1 MTGLTIRPVRQG
13 DAPALQANCW
23 PEKLEAAVTIFI
35 SDVLRRTSH
44 DLAWG
49 MVAVRE
55 GGIAVGYGQIARWAR
70 VGEISDLI
78 VAEAWRDQGIGTDI
92 IQHLLDIARQ
102 KGLRQVE
109 IGAQE
114 SNNGALKLYR
124 RLGFVDQRQVTMQ
137 LPGGDQSVIMLA
149 LDLTS
154 LSKSA

>member
-1 MTGLTIRPVRQG
+1 MTDLTIRPVKQG

-23 PEKLEAAVTIFI
+23 PDKLEAAVTIFI

-49 MVAVRE
+49 VVAVRE
-55 GGIAVGYGQIARWAR
+55 GGIAIGYGQIARWAR

-78 VAEAWRDQGIGTDI
+78 VAEAWRDQGIGTALI
-92 IQHLLDIARQ
+92 RYLLGIAQQ

-114 SNNGALKLYR
+114 SNRGALKLYR

-137 LPGGDQSVIMLA
+137 LSGGPQSVIMLS
-149 LDLTS
+149 LDLNS